1 MELRFAGHYDA
12 PMGVLV
18 VGDDAS
24 AVELLAASL
33 MADGF
38 VVAAGSVGTSL
49 HQRLYRR
56 DSDAIVFDLRRLS
69 SDIVEAI
76 SELRARELWT
86 PILVAVGSSERSEL
100 SRVLE
105 AGADDYLAKPVP
117 HGEIAARLRALI
129 RRASVPRWA
138 PLECGTVVLTPD
150 AAEINVAGESVKLSP
165 RERSLL
171 QLLLRRR
178 MQIVT
183 RDEILA
189 DVFGYDFNPRTNLI
203 DVQITRLRHKL
214 ASGGITI
221 EAIRGQGFRLK
232 PTNP

>member
-1 MELRFAGHYDA
+1 MA

-24 AVELLAASL
+24 ALEQLADSL
-33 MADGF
+33 TADGF
-38 VVAAGSVGTSL
+38 VVAASSLGMNL

-56 DSDAIVFDLRRLS
+56 DSDAIVFDLRRLYS
-69 SDIVEAI
+69 EILESI
-76 SELRARELWT
+76 SGLRARGLWT
-86 PILVAVGSSERSEL
+86 PILIAVGSSERSEL
-100 SRVLE
+100 TQALD

-117 HGEIAARLRALI
+117 HEDIAARLRALI
-129 RRASVPRWA
+129 RRASAPRWA
-138 PLECGTVVLTPD
+138 PLECGAVVLTPD
-150 AAEINVAGESVKLSP
+150 AAEINVAGEPVKLSP

-183 RDEILA
+183 REEILA
-189 DVFGYDFNPRTNLI
+189 DVFGYDFKPRTNLI

-221 EAIRGQGFRLK
+221 ETIRGQGFRLK
-232 PTNP
+232 PTSPEQ